1 MIDYIRDNYQTVTL
15 DELASKFYLS
25 KQYISKYIK
34 EKSGMTFCDNV
45 KKVRMKKAEELLA
58 ATSLTVEKVAE
69 SAGYPSVEHFN
80 RRFKKMH
87 GLTPVQYRNKHKDNK

>member
-1 MIDYIRDNYQTVTL
+1 MPMIKTGL
-15 DELASKFYLS
+15 LAVASRY
-25 KQYISKYIK
+25 
-34 EKSGMTFCDNV
+34 ESGGQ
-45 KKVRMKKAEELLA
+45 RAEELLA

-87 GLTPVQYRNKHKDNK
+87 GLTPVQYRNKHNDNK